1 MEAWT
6 AAEDE
11 RLLSMVG
18 TWPWWMIGEQFKRC
32 SVACALRW
40 ARLTRPVPAGL
51 SLRQRVGSQV
61 AGLRKSHRMSAE
73 TLAAEVGCSTRS
85 IERLEAGETLSASLL
100 ERVLDYLD
108 ADLSVVTDYERA
120 EEQP

>member
-1 MEAWT
+1 
-6 AAEDE
+6 
-11 RLLSMVG
+11 
-18 TWPWWMIGEQFKRC
+18 
-32 SVACALRW
+32 
-40 ARLTRPVPAGL
+40 
-51 SLRQRVGSQV
+51 
-61 AGLRKSHRMSAE
+61 MSAE